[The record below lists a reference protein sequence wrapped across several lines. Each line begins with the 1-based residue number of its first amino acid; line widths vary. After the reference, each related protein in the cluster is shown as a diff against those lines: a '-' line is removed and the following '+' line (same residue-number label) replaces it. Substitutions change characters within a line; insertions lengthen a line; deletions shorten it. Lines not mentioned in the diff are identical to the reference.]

1 MHRTLDDIIKI
12 SNAKPF
18 IKSEN
23 KTYKYTNSDFP
34 IEGDYIYIPMTRLE
48 EEVFKKIRF
57 HLQNEN
63 CKGFFVAEKL
73 IFSQEY
79 LKILE
84 EFSPKNVLV
93 VENVYRAGFK
103 IAKQISNSLDFE
115 IIILAGTDE
124 TLNIREKISLN
135 LNIESYDYKNYW
147 EKTLDSIL
155 RADKGTKFVISETNI
170 MKPKT
175 AQLIANLKKNS
186 YVIFSK
192 ISYTN
197 LKIYKTFEGY
207 SNEWNKLVSN
217 SPRAVFIDDNNDLLM
232 LPVLNNLQVAANLAD
247 DFLKFAGIEEI
258 KENKEIYSNPL
269 VDSTGSLYSI
279 VKTIKR
285 FLNENKGKRKILIF
299 SKINNLADLE
309 YQIHKE
315 IFSEISEDFDSA
327 ILIGMN
333 DMANTFRTFNKKTI
347 IKKISSFNQN
357 SLIKI
362 KNFIK
367 WRKNEE
373 TAFLILSTEE
383 KICSIV

>member
-1 MHRTLDDIIKI
+1 
-12 SNAKPF
+12 
-18 IKSEN
+18 
-23 KTYKYTNSDFP
+23 
-34 IEGDYIYIPMTRLE
+34 
-48 EEVFKKIRF
+48 
-57 HLQNEN
+57 
-63 CKGFFVAEKL
+63 
-73 IFSQEY
+73 
-79 LKILE
+79 
-84 EFSPKNVLV
+84 
-93 VENVYRAGFK
+93 
-103 IAKQISNSLDFE
+103 
-115 IIILAGTDE
+115 
-124 TLNIREKISLN
+124 
-135 LNIESYDYKNYW
+135 
-147 EKTLDSIL
+147 
-155 RADKGTKFVISETNI
+155 
-170 MKPKT
+170 
-175 AQLIANLKKNS
+175 
-186 YVIFSK
+186 
-192 ISYTN
+192 
-197 LKIYKTFEGY
+197 
-207 SNEWNKLVSN
+207 
-217 SPRAVFIDDNNDLLM
+217 
-232 LPVLNNLQVAANLAD
+232 
-247 DFLKFAGIEEI
+247 
-258 KENKEIYSNPL
+258 KEIYSNPL

>member
-34 IEGDYIYIPMTRLE
+34 IEGDYIYIPMTRFE

-155 RADKGTKFVISETNI
+155 RADKETKFVISETNI

-232 LPVLNNLQVAANLAD
+232 LPVLNNLQVTANLAD
-247 DFLKFAGIEEI
+247 DFLRFAG
-258 KENKEIYSNPL
+258 
-269 VDSTGSLYSI
+269 
-279 VKTIKR
+279 
-285 FLNENKGKRKILIF
+285 
-299 SKINNLADLE
+299 
-309 YQIHKE
+309 
-315 IFSEISEDFDSA
+315 
-327 ILIGMN
+327 
-333 DMANTFRTFNKKTI
+333 
-347 IKKISSFNQN
+347 
-357 SLIKI
+357 
-362 KNFIK
+362 
-367 WRKNEE
+367 
-373 TAFLILSTEE
+373 
-383 KICSIV
+383 